1 MRRQTVGAVVL
12 AVALHACSHPAA
24 PAPSPS
30 PAASVSAAPAAAGG
44 SKMSIAVSSRRN
56 GSKFILL
63 TVRKHDRL
71 SYILRADSETGRYF
85 GEDSGLSSFVNPH
98 ITFYAPDGKRIVA
111 DAPAGTV
118 VEKDKS
124 VVMSGGV
131 HARMADGVT
140 MTSDTMRYDDRAQS
154 AHGSGNVVV
163 TSPQGETLRG
173 DTVDWNLRDGN
184 IAVAGAR

>member
-1 MRRQTVGAVVL
+1 MRRT
-12 AVALHACSHPAA
+12 AVALALLAAALGGCSHPAA
-24 PAPSPS
+24 PAASPS
-30 PAASVSAAPAAAGG
+30 PAASASSAPPA
-44 SKMSIAVSSRRN
+44 SKPAIAVSSRRN
-56 GSKFILL
+56 GSKYILL
-63 TVRKHDRL
+63 TVRKRGRK

-98 ITFYAPDGKRIVA
+98 ITFYAPDGKQIVA

-131 HARMADGVT
+131 HARMANGVT
-140 MTSDTMRYDDRAQS
+140 MTSDTMRYDDGAQV

-163 TSPQGETLRG
+163 TSPEGETLRG